1 MAENLR
7 RRNRGIQSQP
17 GLLDYIGQGWDA
29 FVDRGMPLFSPNHPG
44 AIASRNIDW
53 ENPGDPND
61 PYRNEQLAI
70 IANSFGGGSNAPGGL
85 LGIIKKVSL
94 SSAGKIKKL
103 KPGEAITADK
113 KVGKSTFILSR
124 NPSKGENYREGGNTG
139 SGVWGTGVDMS
150 IAPKKVAKPEGEY
163 RISSF
168 HPDFG
173 PTGHKAFNTLKQA
186 TAELDERNV
195 KNITHVFD
203 DRPPSPVSLIKGIRK
218 PEDVSGLLDLN
229 VSYPRVINR
238 RIDQFRPLKV
248 HPEADEI
255 LKIFHS
261 PKQQKLLK
269 EWFEKGVKE
278 GGLEW
283 YNTNPLRKFAIEQF
297 GDDLGLKL
305 YERFIR
311 WNAALSPNTAVPSNI
326 KQASYWNTLDEAG
339 LPIGEQVATRTLGPI
354 PEGYSR
360 MSLAG
365 AKNLLASAQA
375 GTPGPVMLGGKN
387 IKVSG
392 VPKYAQENFQGTFPA
407 SAPKVGA
414 FNQNLL
420 GNLMPTT
427 QDAGFMRAI
436 AGKIGG
442 PGKKATKLR
451 ESASKEIYATVEDAF
466 SEFAKKLGVEP
477 AKAQAPIW
485 GGSSKYTG
493 IGNPGTGLPPGAT
506 WMENLMYRVNKTAI
520 ETGQTPK
527 KVLTEVLRGNQYLK
541 SVLMPLLTTGAV
553 GGLLG
558 EANE

>member
-7 RRNRGIQSQP
+7 RKNWRGIQSQP

-29 FVDRGMPLFSPNHPG
+29 FVDKGMPWFSENHP
-44 AIASRNIDW
+44 ASVASRNIDW

-61 PYRNEQLAI
+61 PYINEQLAI
-70 IANSFGGGSNAPGGL
+70 IANSIGGGSNAPGGL
-85 LGIIKKVSL
+85 LGIIKKVPL

-139 SGVWGTGVDMS
+139 THPLGTGVDMS
-150 IAPKKVAKPEGEY
+150 MAPKKVAKPEGEF
-163 RISSF
+163 RITEI

-173 PTGHKAFNTLKQA
+173 PSGHKAFNTLKQA
-186 TAELDERNV
+186 TAEFDKKGG

-203 DRPPSPVSLIKGIRK
+203 ARQPSLVSLIKGIRK

-229 VSYPRVINR
+229 VSHPSVINR

-297 GDDLGLKL
+297 GDDLGLQL

-311 WNAALSPNTAVPSNI
+311 WNAALSPQTAVPSNI
-326 KQASYWNTLDEAG
+326 RQASYWNTLDEAG

-392 VPKYAQENFQGTFPA
+392 VPKYAQENFQGIFPA
-407 SAPKVGA
+407 SAPKVGS
-414 FNQNLL
+414 FFENLR

-436 AGKIGG
+436 AGKLKGD
-442 PGKKATKLR
+442 KLR
-451 ESASKEIYATVEDAF
+451 QSASKEIYATVEDAF

-493 IGNPGTGLPPGAT
+493 IGKPGTGLPPGAT

-520 ETGQTPK
+520 ETGQSPK
-527 KVLTEVLRGNQYLK
+527 KVLTEVLRGNQYLQ